1 MLNAS
6 GCEHFFKSAMTWEW
20 VVLDEGHR
28 IRNPG
33 TNLCQLVHKIES
45 RGRLILSGTPLQV
58 HTPDHDYSLLF
69 SPCGCTALLVGCCRT
84 TWASC
89 TSCSTTV
96 RACTRV
102 AAFFHLFLSHETHSA
117 ILCAVY
123 EDHAIF
129 TDKSKFE
136 EAHSRGQGLNK
147 SKLQLAHELLAMVY
161 RYSRN
166 AAVST
171 IVQAKHDA
179 ASA

>member
-1 MLNAS
+1 MYLLAR
-6 GCEHFFKSAMTWEW
+6 W
-20 VVLDEGHR
+20 L
-28 IRNPG
+28 
-33 TNLCQLVHKIES
+33 
-45 RGRLILSGTPLQV
+45 LQNNMGELYELLHYGACV
-58 HTPDHDYSLLF
+58 HTSG
-69 SPCGCTALLVGCCRT
+69 S
-84 TWASC
+84 
-89 TSCSTTV
+89 
-96 RACTRV
+96 
-102 AAFFHLFLSHETHSA
+102 AFFHLFLSHETHSA

-147 SKLQLAHELLAMVY
+147 SKLQLAHELLAMVC

-179 ASA
+179 ASE

>member
-1 MLNAS
+1 
-6 GCEHFFKSAMTWEW
+6 
-20 VVLDEGHR
+20 
-28 IRNPG
+28 
-33 TNLCQLVHKIES
+33 
-45 RGRLILSGTPLQV
+45 
-58 HTPDHDYSLLF
+58 
-69 SPCGCTALLVGCCRT
+69 
-84 TWASC
+84 
-89 TSCSTTV
+89 
-96 RACTRV
+96 
-102 AAFFHLFLSHETHSA
+102 
-117 ILCAVY
+117 VY

>member
-1 MLNAS
+1 MRAL
-6 GCEHFFKSAMTWEW
+6 
-20 VVLDEGHR
+20 LQIGHDMGMGGFR
-28 IRNPG
+28 
-33 TNLCQLVHKIES
+33 
-45 RGRLILSGTPLQV
+45 RGPPHPEPRHQFVPACAQDRVTRPIDPLRDALAG
-58 HTPDHDYSLLF
+58 HTPDHDYSLLC
-69 SPCGCTALLVGCCRT
+69 SPCGCTSLLVGCCRT

-102 AAFFHLFLSHETHSA
+102 AAFFHLFLNHETHSA

-179 ASA
+179 ASE